1 MTTDGGR
8 PFNTFSKGLKHQGH
22 EGEKRKGVEKRRG
35 EVWEEVGGE
44 RREVGEGRKSRKRN
58 VASREQS

>member
-1 MTTDGGR
+1 VSITICFLSVLMTTDGGR
-8 PFNTFSKGLKHQGH
+8 PFNSFSKGLKHQGH

-44 RREVGEGRKSRKRN
+44 KGSGGRKE
-58 VASREQS
+58 V